1 MSDYT
6 KARNLS
12 WQTLIDFNIC
22 NLPVDLNPIFYRLKI
37 PVLSYTKSHHFISA
51 RNLTHLA
58 NNDGFSVCLNKK
70 VIVFYNDRIR
80 PQGRI
85 RFTLAHELGH
95 ILLGHL
101 TAAKPVTRRN
111 LGDMENG
118 DPWETAAN
126 IFASRLLAPAIVLH
140 RLEITRA
147 EDISNLCGLSMQAA
161 RIRAKRM
168 AALEARS
175 AWLRS
180 PMERQVD
187 SQFDKFCREYR

>member
-1 MSDYT
+1 MCIRDS
-6 KARNLS
+6 
-12 WQTLIDFNIC
+12 
-22 NLPVDLNPIFYRLKI
+22 
-37 PVLSYTKSHHFISA
+37 
-51 RNLTHLA
+51 
-58 NNDGFSVCLNKK
+58 
-70 VIVFYNDRIR
+70 YNDRIR

-101 TAAKPVTRRN
+101 TAAEPVTRRN

-118 DPWETAAN
+118 DTWETAAN